1 MNKKVKAEQL
11 IFAIIAFA
19 LFIYMFYKMIKENET
34 SYVIL
39 LILQAFG
46 ILLNFIEIISK
57 VQLNMIFVIIKYALA
72 ILLPVVI
79 IVLEKNRIPY
89 VEIID
94 ILKAKIFLK
103 LGDNKNAKQ
112 ALIHLVTKYPEN
124 YKGHK
129 MLAEIYEDEG
139 GMRKAIDE
147 YVQAIDIHKR
157 DYDSYYK
164 IAELLTNLDK
174 QDEAAQMLNNLLR
187 KKPDYYQATVL
198 LGEILI
204 NKEMYKEAA
213 NVYHEGLRY
222 NPTSYD
228 LNYNLGLVYTMLN
241 DFENAKICYEKAA
254 EINSLLY
261 NAKYALAEIAL
272 IYKEIEEAREYFL
285 QATESEELAP
295 DAYYE
300 LAKIEI
306 IKGNKETAIQYAN
319 TAIDLNSKKI
329 VPKVKS
335 DPVFIPIIARL
346 TLPFNLEMASMKQ
359 DNDEEYNK
367 EKKQE
372 KLSEKELKAKEH
384 LEETFEITKNISY
397 ADIEIRNRNGRNMER

>member
-1 MNKKVKAEQL
+1 MKAEQL

-57 VQLNMIFVIIKYALA
+57 VQLNIIFVIMKYALA

-89 VEIID
+89 VEIVD

-164 IAELLTNLDK
+164 IAELLTNLNK
-174 QDEAAQMLNNLLR
+174 KDEAAQMLNNLLK

-213 NVYHEGLRY
+213 NIYHEGLRY

-306 IKGNKETAIQYAN
+306 IKGNKDTAIQYAN

-346 TLPFNLEMASMKQ
+346 TMPFNLEMASMKQ
-359 DNDEEYNK
+359 NEAEEN
-367 EKKQE
+367 KQE

-397 ADIEIRNRNGRNMER
+397 ADIEFKNRNGRNMER

>member
-1 MNKKVKAEQL
+1 MKAEQL

-57 VQLNMIFVIIKYALA
+57 VQLNMIFAIIKYALA

>member
-1 MNKKVKAEQL
+1 MKAEQL

-57 VQLNMIFVIIKYALA
+57 VQLNMIFAIIKYALA

-79 IVLEKNRIPY
+79 IAFEKNKIPY
-89 VEIID
+89 VEIVD
-94 ILKAKIFLK
+94 IIKAKIFLK

-174 QDEAAQMLNNLLR
+174 QDEAAQMLNSLLR

>member
-1 MNKKVKAEQL
+1 MKAEQL
-11 IFAIIAFA
+11 IFAMIAFA

-57 VQLNMIFVIIKYALA
+57 VQLNMIFAIIKYALA

-319 TAIDLNSKKI
+319 TAIDLNSKQI

-346 TLPFNLEMASMKQ
+346 TMPFNLEMASMKQ

-367 EKKQE
+367 ENKQE

>member
-1 MNKKVKAEQL
+1 MKAEQL

-57 VQLNMIFVIIKYALA
+57 VQLNMIFAIIKYALA

-372 KLSEKELKAKEH
+372 KLSETEQKAKEH

>member
-1 MNKKVKAEQL
+1 MKAEQL

-174 QDEAAQMLNNLLR
+174 KDEAAQMLNNLLK

-306 IKGNKETAIQYAN
+306 IKGNKDTAIQYAN

-346 TLPFNLEMASMKQ
+346 TMPFNLEMASMRQ
-359 DNDEEYNK
+359 NEAEEN
-367 EKKQE
+367 KQE

-397 ADIEIRNRNGRNMER
+397 ADIEFKNRNARNMER

>member
-1 MNKKVKAEQL
+1 MKAEQL

-57 VQLNMIFVIIKYALA
+57 VQLNIIFLIMKYALA

-157 DYDSYYK
+157 DYDAYYK

-174 QDEAAQMLNNLLR
+174 KDEAAQMLNNLLK

-204 NKEMYKEAA
+204 SKEMYKEAA
-213 NVYHEGLRY
+213 NIYHEGLRY

-306 IKGNKETAIQYAN
+306 IKGNKDTAIQYAN

-346 TLPFNLEMASMKQ
+346 TMPFNLEMASMRQ
-359 DNDEEYNK
+359 NEAEEN
-367 EKKQE
+367 KQE

-397 ADIEIRNRNGRNMER
+397 ADIEFKNRNGRNMER

>member
-1 MNKKVKAEQL
+1 MKAEQL

-213 NVYHEGLRY
+213 NVYLEGIRY

>member
-1 MNKKVKAEQL
+1 VKAEQL

-57 VQLNMIFVIIKYALA
+57 VQLNMIFAIIKYALA

-367 EKKQE
+367 ENKQE

>member
-1 MNKKVKAEQL
+1 MKAEQL

-57 VQLNMIFVIIKYALA
+57 VQLNMIFAIIKYALA

-384 LEETFEITKNISY
+384 LEETFEITKNIRN

>member
-1 MNKKVKAEQL
+1 MKAEQL

-57 VQLNMIFVIIKYALA
+57 VQLNIIFVIMKYALA

-157 DYDSYYK
+157 DYYSYYK
-164 IAELLTNLDK
+164 IAELLTNLNK
-174 QDEAAQMLNNLLR
+174 KDEAAQMLNNLLK

-204 NKEMYKEAA
+204 SKEMYKEAA
-213 NVYHEGLRY
+213 NIYHEGLRY

-306 IKGNKETAIQYAN
+306 IKGNKDTAIQYAN

-346 TLPFNLEMASMKQ
+346 TMPFNLEMASMKQ
-359 DNDEEYNK
+359 NEGEEN
-367 EKKQE
+367 KQE

-397 ADIEIRNRNGRNMER
+397 ADIEFKNRNGRNMER

>member
-1 MNKKVKAEQL
+1 MKAEQL

-57 VQLNMIFVIIKYALA
+57 VQLNMIFAIIKYALA

-335 DPVFIPIIARL
+335 NPVFIPIIARL

-367 EKKQE
+367 ENKQE

>member
-1 MNKKVKAEQL
+1 MKAEQL

-57 VQLNMIFVIIKYALA
+57 VQLNVIFVIIKYALA

>member
-1 MNKKVKAEQL
+1 MKAEQL

-174 QDEAAQMLNNLLR
+174 KDEAAQMLNNLLK

-285 QATESEELAP
+285 QETESEELAP

-306 IKGNKETAIQYAN
+306 IKGNKDTAIQYAN

-346 TLPFNLEMASMKQ
+346 TMPFNLEMASMRQ
-359 DNDEEYNK
+359 NEAEEN
-367 EKKQE
+367 KQE

-397 ADIEIRNRNGRNMER
+397 ADIEFKNRNARNMER

>member
-1 MNKKVKAEQL
+1 MKAEQL

-57 VQLNMIFVIIKYALA
+57 VQLNMIFAIIKYALA

-367 EKKQE
+367 ENKQE
-372 KLSEKELKAKEH
+372 KLSEKELKVKEH

>member
-1 MNKKVKAEQL
+1 MESEQL

-57 VQLNMIFVIIKYALA
+57 VQLNIIFVIMKYALA

-89 VEIID
+89 VEIVD

-164 IAELLTNLDK
+164 IAELLTNLNK
-174 QDEAAQMLNNLLR
+174 KDEAAQMLNNLLK

-213 NVYHEGLRY
+213 NIYHEGLRY

-228 LNYNLGLVYTMLN
+228 LNYTLGLVYTMLN

-306 IKGNKETAIQYAN
+306 IKGNKDTAIQYAN

-346 TLPFNLEMASMKQ
+346 TMPFNLEMASMKQ
-359 DNDEEYNK
+359 NEAEEN
-367 EKKQE
+367 KQE

-397 ADIEIRNRNGRNMER
+397 ADIEFKNRNGRNMER

>member
-1 MNKKVKAEQL
+1 MKAEQL

-46 ILLNFIEIISK
+46 ILLNFI
-57 VQLNMIFVIIKYALA
+57 
-72 ILLPVVI
+72 
-79 IVLEKNRIPY
+79 
-89 VEIID
+89 EIID